1 MNNVYALDPQWNEQ
15 RAQLRKAYT
24 VGPQS
29 KEINAINTAVGHV
42 GVMNDAIDALNNGD
56 VKVLNAIGNR
66 LGVETG
72 QDPVTTFNTI
82 VHRVGPEIAKAYI
95 GAGGS
100 AGERGS
106 DEKDFDPSLG
116 PKQLRSNV
124 GITAELLRSKI
135 SSLANQWDENKSQG
149 MPSFQ
154 DRFIMP
160 AAQQTIDRLSP
171 QSANAPQQS
180 THKVG
185 DTIIQNGARFN
196 VKSVDANGKVT
207 AATPQ

>member
-124 GITAELLRSKI
+124 AITAELLRSKI
-135 SSLANQWDENKSQG
+135 SSLANQWDENKSTG

-154 DRFIMP
+154 ERFIMP

-171 QSANAPQQS
+171 QGANTGGGNRIYARDPQGKLHFAAAGTAFPAGWTPDKAPQ
-180 THKVG
+180 
-185 DTIIQNGARFN
+185 
-196 VKSVDANGKVT
+196 
-207 AATPQ
+207 